1 MTDMTAKIK
10 ETAET
15 VATKA
20 KAYAGELGSKAKAAA
35 TEVGTL
41 TKENVAAVVESGKI
55 GVKGTTELTKEN
67 VAFAKT
73 SFEEFTSAAK
83 DMAAVKNPSDFVK
96 MQGDYLRSAMDK
108 NVEFATKASEAWL
121 KLVGENRST
130 HLDPRVGGCGQN
142 QNRCVSHYGLK
153 AGRNASLSS

>member
-20 KAYAGELGSKAKAAA
+20 KAYAGEFGAKAKEAAV
-35 TEVGTL
+35 EVGTM

-67 VAFAKT
+67 LAFAKA
-73 SFEEFTSAAK
+73 SFEDFTTAAK
-83 DMAAVKNPSDFVK
+83 EMASVKNPSDFVK
-96 MQGDYLRSAMDK
+96 MQGDFMRTAMDK
-108 NVEFATKASEAWL
+108 NVEFMTKSSEAWL
-121 KLVGENRST
+121 KLMGETVQPIST
-130 HLDPRVGGCGQN
+130 RMSVVAD
-142 QNRCVSHYGLK
+142 K
-153 AGRNASLSS
+153 IKTAA